1 MTGLSIDEA
10 HECACCE
17 TIVAVWN
24 VGPCSRCRR
33 MVCESCQ
40 PFPREGEEPKGC
52 ADCRAEDLEVMP
64 CPFCGIEAIRT
75 DVEGMIDVVCP
86 GCGVEM
92 RETGEH
98 PDSSVERWNSRE

>member
-1 MTGLSIDEA
+1 
-10 HECACCE
+10 
-17 TIVAVWN
+17 
-24 VGPCSRCRR
+24 
-33 MVCESCQ
+33 
-40 PFPREGEEPKGC
+40 
-52 ADCRAEDLEVMP
+52 MP